1 MQIEFCNTL
10 LTNKTHFLWYNVIVN
25 KVPLKLFVAR
35 NELKSL
41 IKRPQARK
49 KLTLLQFDLELT
61 NPKHMPTCS
70 QETDLALGSNS
81 KERRKFI
88 KSQL

>member
-49 KLTLLQFDLELT
+49 KLTLLQLCLELT
-61 NPKHMPTCS
+61 SHKNWPTARNKLVTVLQVCY
-70 QETDLALGSNS
+70 
-81 KERRKFI
+81 R
-88 KSQL
+88 